1 MKEIGDT
8 SAHSSC
14 YLNKEKLRH
23 GFPRGILEVHLLLW
37 RWEHICHNIQIG
49 KDFKGGGWGRKK
61 RGREGKE
68 YRLNV
73 KTFVFLPTSLL
84 EMENIQQR
92 KTHIYKNQLVEFF
105 IMEGT

>member
-61 RGREGKE
+61 KV
-68 YRLNV
+68 L
-73 KTFVFLPTSLL
+73 TFSLYSLPSLPLFFLPTSLL